1 MFGGGGAGIQISP
14 ATVGSA
20 PMPPAD
26 VAAAAPARSGTAS
39 LDGWLLNNLFG
50 RR

>member
-1 MFGGGGAGIQISP
+1 LYDHRAVL
-14 ATVGSA
+14 VGEL
-20 PMPPAD
+20 D
-26 VAAAAPARSGTAS
+26 AAPARGESAG

>member
-1 MFGGGGAGIQISP
+1 LFSGLFGGGSRP
-14 ATVGSA
+14 T
-20 PMPPAD
+20 PPAPVQP
-26 VAAAAPARSGTAS
+26 VAANNSATTGSGG